1 LCRLAALVAGSSAT
15 AFRFRPPAT
24 GNNNAG
30 WRRLGAVLL
39 GFFDAAAVRFDA
51 GNSCAKLRFKAAFRS
66 MTGDGAVI

>member
-1 LCRLAALVAGSSAT
+1 MRA
-15 AFRFRPPAT
+15 PAT

-30 WRRLGAVLL
+30 WRRSGAVLL

-66 MTGDGAVI
+66 MTGGGAVISFGFTVRPFILAH